1 MKDIEQY
8 LRENK
13 PVVKDNPTFIL
24 ETRRRMEAV
33 EGIKGE
39 VDRQRCTGRTAL
51 VIALAAGLAAGVIIT
66 VLAFL
71 FPANASSLGEGL
83 WASLR
88 LFLDSYKYYM
98 FVVIAVLS
106 IALGL
111 ILPAHKEQAQW
122 IK

>member
-1 MKDIEQY
+1 MKDIDQF

-24 ETRRRMEAV
+24 ETQRRMEAV
-33 EGIKGE
+33 EGIKAE
-39 VDRQRCTGRTAL
+39 VDRQRRTGRTAII
-51 VIALAAGLAAGVIIT
+51 IALAAGLAAGVIIT

-71 FPANASSLGEGL
+71 FPANASSLGDGL

-88 LFLDSYKYYM
+88 LFLDSYKNYM
-98 FVVIAVLS
+98 FIVIAALA

-111 ILPAHKEQAQW
+111 MSRNKAMSL
-122 IK
+122 